1 MDIKMINNVSA
12 QRFETTVDGS
22 TAVLEYALEDGT
34 LTLVHTGVP
43 PALEGRGIGG
53 KVVRAALEYAQDAG
67 LKVIPECPFVRS
79 YIERHKEY
87 EHLL

>member
-1 MDIKMINNVSA
+1 MDIKVANNASA
-12 QRFETTVDGS
+12 KRFETMVDGS
-22 TAVLEYALEDGT
+22 MAVLDYELEDGT
-34 LTLVHTGVP
+34 LILVHTGVP

-53 KVVRAALEYAQDAG
+53 KVVKAALEYAQDAG
-67 LKVIPECPFVRS
+67 LKVVPECPFVRS